1 MNALQQLEAA
11 PSRWENEG
19 GPRACTLPPDYV
31 VQLEF
36 CGTMNT
42 ELEHLHV
49 RMIAMENL
57 LITLLTQA
65 TEGQRDLC
73 REMAR
78 YISPRPGF
86 TAHSR
91 TLGAAAQML
100 QLVERAERLQ
110 GGAENEMLP

>member
-1 MNALQQLEAA
+1 MNALHQLEAA
-11 PSRWENEG
+11 LSRWENEG

-31 VQLEF
+31 VQLAF

-65 TEGQRDLC
+65 TDGQRDLC
-73 REMAR
+73 REMAS
-78 YISPRPGF
+78 YISPPARLHRAFQNAGGGSANAP
-86 TAHSR
+86 ACRARR
-91 TLGAAAQML
+91 TFAG
-100 QLVERAERLQ
+100 RGR
-110 GGAENEMLP
+110 G